1 MVYEGNLPRS
11 ACKNFE
17 QDLVLYYYGDL
28 MGADHSR
35 VEIHLKSCSSCRL
48 FLQDLHT
55 ILPLTSTPDEPP
67 QAFWE
72 SYSKEIHSKL
82 KEAETRVSWWTSLS
96 SLFHF
101 RPWPVPAL
109 ATAFV
114 LILALTMTFTG
125 GLWGPEEPTDQEEIL
140 QEILP
145 MAESLEFFKSIEF
158 LESIELLESL
168 EEKEFGPEAI

>member
-1 MVYEGNLPRS
+1 MVYEENLPRS
-11 ACKNFE
+11 ACKDFE
-17 QDLVLYYYGDL
+17 QDLVLYYYSEL
-28 MGADHSR
+28 LGADHSR
-35 VEIHLKSCSSCRL
+35 VETHLKSCSSCRL

-67 QAFWE
+67 QTFWK
-72 SYSKEIHSKL
+72 SYSEEIHSKL
-82 KEAETRVSWWTSLS
+82 KEAETRASWWAGLPSI
-96 SLFHF
+96 FHF

-114 LILALTMTFTG
+114 LVLALTLTFTRDM
-125 GLWGPEEPTDQEEIL
+125 WRPENPSSQQEAH

-145 MAESLEFFKSIEF
+145 MAENLEFFKSIEF

-168 EEKEFGPEAI
+168 EEKESGTDAV

>member
-1 MVYEGNLPRS
+1 MVYEGNLSRS
-11 ACKNFE
+11 ACKEFE
-17 QDLVLYYYGDL
+17 QDLVLYYYGEL
-28 MGADHSR
+28 VGEDHSR
-35 VEIHLKSCSSCRL
+35 IEAHLKGCSPCLL
-48 FLQDLHT
+48 FLQGLRT

-72 SYSKEIHSKL
+72 SYSKEMRSKL
-82 KEAETRVSWWTSLS
+82 DEADLRASWWTGLS
-96 SLFHF
+96 SLFRY

-114 LILALTMTFTG
+114 LVLALTLTFTRG
-125 GLWGPEEPTDQEEIL
+125 MWRPENPSSQQETL

-145 MAESLEFFKSIEF
+145 MAENLEFFKSIEF

-168 EEKEFGPEAI
+168 EEKESGPDAV